1 MWGVTA
7 WFRRELCSLP
17 WFYSILC
24 RTTHKEQGWPLEL
37 TLSKHLI
44 KVTKLIFSGL
54 CGSLGLKHHLL
65 LPLDDDM
72 CELKLS
78 SSGFNTSPVLSQN
91 WCFDSYQP
99 FPLEALL
106 PLFLLK
112 CKSLD
117 GDLQDVQRTHVVK
130 ISLLF
135 LPKRGF
141 SLWHGNSFLWWS
153 QTRVLLISCLLV
165 WILVVKSYKYDKRNW
180 PMFNILIKRGGS
192 KEFWNAEFIFDGY
205 AETVQG
211 KTVLVLRQA
220 CQII

>member
-1 MWGVTA
+1 MFYRNFRNPRKRARDQGLYWMLLQGMDKTPNTQAVQRRGAGTQMWGVTA
-7 WFRRELCSLP
+7 WFRRALCSLP

-24 RTTHKEQGWPLEL
+24 RTTHKEQGWPLEV

-54 CGSLGLKHHLL
+54 CGSLGLKYHLL
-65 LPLDDDM
+65 LPLDDDTS
-72 CELKLS
+72 ELKLS
-78 SSGFNTSPVLSQN
+78 SSGFNTSPVLFQN

-99 FPLEALL
+99 FPLEALR

-135 LPKRGF
+135 LPKRSF
-141 SLWHGNSFLWWS
+141 SLWQDNSFLWWS
-153 QTRVLLISCLLV
+153 HTGV
-165 WILVVKSYKYDKRNW
+165 
-180 PMFNILIKRGGS
+180 
-192 KEFWNAEFIFDGY
+192 FINQLPVGLNFGH
-205 AETVQG
+205 
-211 KTVLVLRQA
+211 
-220 CQII
+220 